1 MKTYDNEPCGGPKQR
16 WCSLKQCP
24 DFVQFAVNEDSQRLK
39 CSGSR
44 VNMFHWRD
52 GRSYDPGQLRRGCN
66 RPPSH
71 NGSGDCPRPPFLT
84 VFVNE
89 IRQLALARLIHH
101 LFGGG
106 LGSRIHSHIQRP
118 VRLKTKPSSRLV
130 ELQAA
135 YAEVGQQAIGR
146 SRRYVRGDAAERIAD
161 ETHLRRL
168 AAELLANPREPGPGQ
183 LKRLG
188 IALKADQASRRSQLP
203 DDAFSM
209 SRQAERAV
217 DDGCAGPHAQKLQHF
232 IEKNRHMACLRLR
245 HASPPEGLTSR
256 SGGGK
261 APPQSCDRRGS
272 EPGRAVTPRGGQGCV
287 PGGDSLCP

>member
-1 MKTYDNEPCGGPKQR
+1 MPPWRLSFVPSPYSLIPVSPPLSASHCVSAGCVQSLLRPQSRVSWSRLSDPVLRAFPDTVLRDAIFQRMKTYDNEPCGGPKQR

-24 DFVQFAVNEDSQRLK
+24 DFVQFAVNEDSQCLK

-52 GRSYDPGQLRRGCN
+52 GRSYDPGQLHRGCN

-101 LFGGG
+101 LFGRG

-118 VRLKTKPSSRLV
+118 VRLKTKPSSRLI

-135 YAEVGQQAIGR
+135 HAEVGQQAIGR
-146 SRRYVRGDAAERIAD
+146 SRRYVRGDAAERFAD

-168 AAELLANPREPGPGQ
+168 AAELLGKP
-183 LKRLG
+183 
-188 IALKADQASRRSQLP
+188 SR
-203 DDAFSM
+203 
-209 SRQAERAV
+209 
-217 DDGCAGPHAQKLQHF
+217 AGPWPTQAPRDRAQ
-232 IEKNRHMACLRLR
+232 
-245 HASPPEGLTSR
+245 SR
-256 SGGGK
+256 SGV
-261 APPQSCDRRGS
+261 PPI
-272 EPGRAVTPRGGQGCV
+272 PVA
-287 PGGDSLCP
+287 